1 MAGRAELLR
10 PTRAFAAPAT
20 VLVAALLAGCAAV
33 GDGGQPARPSVRAGE
48 FGEASCFLRRTVMD
62 FEVLDDRNLIVFAP
76 GRSDPYHMQV
86 SPASSGL
93 RHATVLAFEASSAQI
108 CGYAGDS
115 LLVEQPGGGLQR
127 LSVIG
132 VYRLDGPALA
142 GLEARFGKAVAPVQP
157 APQPAAGAEIER
169 DLGHEPQH

>member
-1 MAGRAELLR
+1 MY
-10 PTRAFAAPAT
+10 
-20 VLVAALLAGCAAV
+20 
-33 GDGGQPARPSVRAGE
+33 
-48 FGEASCFLRRTVMD
+48 

-142 GLEARFGKAVAPVQP
+142 GLEARFGKAAPVRP

-169 DLGHEPQH
+169 DLGHEPQY

>member
-1 MAGRAELLR
+1 MTGKADRRRPARALAGL
-10 PTRAFAAPAT
+10 AA
-20 VLVAALLAGCAAV
+20 VALLPGCAAI
-33 GDGGQPARPSVRAGE
+33 GDGDLPVRPSVRAGE

-76 GRSDPYHMQV
+76 GRSEPYHMQV
-86 SPASSGL
+86 SPGSSGL

-132 VYRLDGPALA
+132 VYRLDEPALA
-142 GLEARFGKAVAPVQP
+142 GLEARFGKAVAPARP

-169 DLGHEPQH
+169 DLGQEPQH